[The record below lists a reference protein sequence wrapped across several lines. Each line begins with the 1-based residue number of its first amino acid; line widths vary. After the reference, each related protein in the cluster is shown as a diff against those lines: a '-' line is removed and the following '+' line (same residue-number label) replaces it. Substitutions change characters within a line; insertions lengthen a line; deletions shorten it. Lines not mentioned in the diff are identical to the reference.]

1 MNQPMPFDVSS
12 VTPAQAAPAMSIVI
26 ATWRRPQML
35 QRCLDGLLAQTFDAR
50 RLELVVADDG
60 PDDATRAVVDGFAAA
75 APGWRVRYVPVRETQ
90 GPAAARNRGWRAATG
105 DIIAFTDDDTIPA
118 PTWLAEGWRIMTTP
132 EDAGGADG
140 SAPPDAATGAVRMP
154 LPTRPTDYER
164 DASGLT
170 RAEFVT
176 ANCFVR
182 RTMLE
187 RIGGFDER
195 FRLAWRE
202 DSDLQF
208 RILDAG
214 GRIVQAPR
222 ALMHHPVRPAPWGV
236 SVSQQRKVFY
246 DALLYKKHPQRYR
259 SRIRPVPPWH
269 YYAMGAAAVIALAA
283 LAAHLPWVAA
293 AAAMV
298 WLALTL
304 RFTAMRLRGTAHTAR
319 HVLEMF
325 WTSIAIP
332 PLALYWR
339 LRGAWHFRVWFL

>member
-1 MNQPMPFDVSS
+1 MTQPMPFDVAS
-12 VTPAQAAPAMSIVI
+12 VAAQRGAPTMSVVI

-35 QRCLDGLLAQTFDAR
+35 QCCLEGLRAQTLDAR

-60 PDDATRAVVDGFAAA
+60 PDDATRAVVEAFAAT
-75 APGWRVRYVPVRETQ
+75 APQWRVRYVPVRDTQ
-90 GPAAARNRGWRAATG
+90 GPAAARNRGWQAASG
-105 DIIAFTDDDTIPA
+105 GVIAFTDDDTIPA
-118 PTWLAEGWRIMTTP
+118 PTWLAEGWNAMT
-132 EDAGGADG
+132 AADG
-140 SAPPDAATGAVRMP
+140 GPPPDAVTGSVRMP
-154 LPTRPTDYER
+154 LPARPTDYER

-214 GRIVQAPR
+214 GRIVRAPR
-222 ALMHHPVRPAPWGV
+222 ALIHHPVRPARWGV
-236 SVSQQRKVFY
+236 SVAQQRKVFY

-269 YYAMGAAAVIALAA
+269 YYGMGAAVVVALAA
-283 LAAHLPWVAA
+283 LVMHVPALAGAA
-293 AAAMV
+293 ALV
-298 WLALTL
+298 WAALTL
-304 RFTAMRLRGTAHTAR
+304 RFAAVRLRGTAHTAR
-319 HVLEMF
+319 HVAEML

>member
-1 MNQPMPFDVSS
+1 MNQPMPFDVSLL
-12 VTPAQAAPAMSIVI
+12 TPTQGAPAMSVVI

-90 GPAAARNRGWRAATG
+90 GPAAARNRGWQAATG

-118 PTWLAEGWRIMTTP
+118 PTWLAEGWRTMTTP
-132 EDAGGADG
+132 EDAASAGGG
-140 SAPPDAATGAVRMP
+140 TPPDAATGAVRMP

-182 RTMLE
+182 RAMLA

-259 SRIRPVPPWH
+259 TRIRPVPPWH
-269 YYAMGAAAVIALAA
+269 YYAMGAAVVIAFAA
-283 LAAHLPWVAA
+283 LAAHRPWVAG

-298 WLALTL
+298 WLALTV
-304 RFTAMRLRGTAHTAR
+304 RFTAMRLHGTAHTVR

>member
-1 MNQPMPFDVSS
+1 MNQPLPFDVSQ
-12 VTPAQAAPAMSIVI
+12 VPLRRRAPAVSVVI

-35 QRCLDGLLAQTFDAR
+35 QRCLDGLLAQTFDAHQ
-50 RLELVVADDG
+50 LELVVADDG
-60 PDDATRAVVDGFAAA
+60 PDDETRAVVEAFAAA
-75 APGWRVRYVPVRETQ
+75 APAWRVRYVPVRETQ
-90 GPAAARNRGWRAATG
+90 GPAAARNRGWQAASG

-118 PTWLAEGWRIMTTP
+118 PTWLAEGWRVMT
-132 EDAGGADG
+132 AADG
-140 SAPPDAATGAVRMP
+140 GTAPDAATGAIRMP
-154 LPTRPTDYER
+154 LPAQPTDYER

-182 RTMLE
+182 RAMLE

-214 GRIVQAPR
+214 GHIAQAPN

-259 SRIRPVPPWH
+259 TRIRPVPPWH
-269 YYAMGAAAVIALAA
+269 YYGMGAAVVVAVAA
-283 LAAHLPWVAA
+283 LALGRPWVAA
-293 AAAMV
+293 GAALL

-304 RFTAMRLRGTAHTAR
+304 RFAAMRLRGTTHSPR
-319 HVLEMF
+319 HVLEML

>member
-1 MNQPMPFDVSS
+1 MNQPMPLDVSTVAGAREAPSMS
-12 VTPAQAAPAMSIVI
+12 VVI

-35 QRCLDGLLAQTFDAR
+35 QRCLDGLRAQTFDAH

-60 PDDATRAVVDGFAAA
+60 PDDATRAVVDAFATA
-75 APGWRVRYVPVRETQ
+75 APAWRVRYVPVRDTQ
-90 GPAAARNRGWRAATG
+90 GPAAARNRGWQAARG
-105 DIIAFTDDDTIPA
+105 AIIAFTDDDTIPA
-118 PTWLAEGWRIMTTP
+118 PTWLAEGWRVMATP
-132 EDAGGADG
+132 DG
-140 SAPPDAATGAVRMP
+140 STPPDAATGAIRMP
-154 LPTRPTDYER
+154 LPARPTDYER

-182 RTMLE
+182 RALLE
-187 RIGGFDER
+187 RVGGFDER

-214 GRIVQAPR
+214 GRIAQAPG
-222 ALMHHPVRPAPWGV
+222 ALMHHPVRPARWGV

-269 YYAMGAAAVIALAA
+269 YYGMGAAVMVALVA
-283 LAAHLPWVAA
+283 LLAHQFWGAA
-293 AAAMV
+293 AAAVV

-304 RFTAMRLRGTAHTAR
+304 RFAMVRLRGTAHTVR
-319 HVLEMF
+319 HVAEML
-325 WTSIAIP
+325 WTSVIIP

-339 LRGAWHFRVWFL
+339 VRGAWHFRVWFL

>member
-12 VTPAQAAPAMSIVI
+12 LTPVHGAPAMSVVI

-35 QRCLDGLLAQTFDAR
+35 QRCLDGLLAQTFDAQ

-60 PDDATRAVVDGFAAA
+60 PDDATRAVVESFAAA
-75 APGWRVRYVPVRETQ
+75 APGWRVQYVPVRETQ

-118 PTWLAEGWRIMTTP
+118 PTWLAEGWRVMTTA
-132 EDAGGADG
+132 EGAAGAENGG
-140 SAPPDAATGAVRMP
+140 PPDAATGAVRMP
-154 LPTRPTDYER
+154 LPERPTDYER

-182 RTMLE
+182 RAMLE
-187 RIGGFDER
+187 RVSGFDER

-259 SRIRPVPPWH
+259 TRIRPVPPWH
-269 YYAMGAAAVIALAA
+269 YYGVGAAVVVALAG
-283 LAAHLPWVAA
+283 LAAQLPWVAA
-293 AAAMV
+293 AAAVV

-304 RFTAMRLRGTAHTAR
+304 RFTAMRLQGTAHTVR

-339 LRGAWHFRVWFL
+339 MRGAWHFRVWFL

>member
-12 VTPAQAAPAMSIVI
+12 VPLRRRPPAMSVVI

-35 QRCLDGLLAQTFDAR
+35 QRCLDGLLAQTFDAQ

-60 PDDATRAVVDGFAAA
+60 PDDATRAVVERFAKA
-75 APGWRVRYVPVRETQ
+75 APAWRVRYVPVRETQ
-90 GPAAARNRGWRAATG
+90 GPAAARNRGWQAATG
-105 DIIAFTDDDTIPA
+105 DIVAFTDDDTIPA
-118 PTWLAEGWRIMTTP
+118 PTWLAEGWRAMSRA
-132 EDAGGADG
+132 EDGAL
-140 SAPPDAATGAVRMP
+140 PDAATGAIRMP
-154 LPTRPTDYER
+154 LPAQPTDYER

-182 RTMLE
+182 RAMLE

-208 RILDAG
+208 RILDTG
-214 GRIVQAPR
+214 GRIARAPD

-259 SRIRPVPPWH
+259 TRIRPVPPWH
-269 YYAMGAAAVIALAA
+269 YYGVGAAVVVAAAA
-283 LAAHLPWVAA
+283 LALGSPWVAA
-293 AAAMV
+293 AAALV

-304 RFTAMRLRGTAHTAR
+304 RFAALRLRGTTHSVR
-319 HVLEMF
+319 HVLEML

>member
-12 VTPAQAAPAMSIVI
+12 LTPAPGAPTMSVVI

-35 QRCLDGLLAQTFDAR
+35 QRCLDGLRAQTFDAH

-60 PDDATRAVVDGFAAA
+60 PDDATRAVVEGFAAA
-75 APGWRVRYVPVRETQ
+75 APGWRVRYVPVRDTQ
-90 GPAAARNRGWRAATG
+90 GPAAARNRGWQAATG
-105 DIIAFTDDDTIPA
+105 HIIAFTDDDTIPA
-118 PTWLAEGWRIMTTP
+118 PTWLAEGWRTMR
-132 EDAGGADG
+132 AGDD
-140 SAPPDAATGAVRMP
+140 STVPDAATGAVRMP
-154 LPTRPTDYER
+154 LPARPTDYER

-182 RTMLE
+182 RAMLE

-214 GRIVQAPR
+214 GRIVRAPR
-222 ALMHHPVRPAPWGV
+222 ALMFHPVRPAPWGV
-236 SVSQQRKVFY
+236 SVAQQRKVFY

-269 YYAMGAAAVIALAA
+269 YYGMGVAVVVASAA
-283 LAAHLPWVAA
+283 LAAHLPWLAA
-293 AAAMV
+293 AAAVV

-304 RFTAMRLRGTAHTAR
+304 RFTAKRLQGTAHTAR
-319 HVLEMF
+319 HVLEML